1 MRNEANPEKIKI
13 RPFTPDESETVSK
26 NYKESNLKKPE
37 FYTQAIVLGCQQLA
51 KQQKEAE

>member
-26 NYKESNLKKPE
+26 NYKGSNLKKPE
-37 FYTQAIVLGCQQLA
+37 FYTQAIVLGCKQLA